1 MLIAPKL
8 LLYASFASAT
18 RLPESIVQV
27 QVELTTDWRE
37 DGRKATRQSTCSEE
51 PAFQL
56 TPTNWNS
63 ANTDAK
69 LQSWWTS
76 AALNATGSKPTQLAA
91 EFGPHLTNFQCG
103 IGLLSTCTAQSC
115 NRWFLIHSLVYFT
128 FLMLSSRRVYERPW
142 RYLGILCH

>member
-1 MLIAPKL
+1 MLKL

-18 RLPESIVQV
+18 RLPESIAQV
-27 QVELTTDWRE
+27 QVELTGFSADLPLVTP
-37 DGRKATRQSTCSEE
+37 RQSTCSEE
-51 PAFQL
+51 LAFQL
-56 TPTNWNS
+56 TPANWYS

-91 EFGPHLTNFQCG
+91 EFGPHLNDFQCG

-115 NRWFLIHSLVYFT
+115 NR
-128 FLMLSSRRVYERPW
+128 
-142 RYLGILCH
+142 